1 MAASPSRGETPER
14 GVRHTSAHSE
24 PCPGGVLPGIREVIL
39 LFLAI
44 LAYFLLVCA
53 ALALLLLPGARS
65 LLRHQ
70 WFSTLSQGQTLAS
83 RVWGGGQQRLRGV
96 TTPVGEGVDAMA
108 GWLRAHALWVGAAVL
123 VLVLAP
129 AAALLMRHFN
139 AFDSYDHT
147 AAHEV
152 DPRVASLLAGEQLV
166 PPLALPPD
174 LFLTREVEQAVPMA
188 ASASRQWELL
198 DNEFRQRLLAVF
210 KLMREQHGIELV
222 LLEGYRSPE
231 RQAKLAA
238 MGSHVTQAGAYAS
251 YHQYGLAADCAFLR
265 DGRIV
270 ISEQDPWA
278 AKAYERYGEVAA
290 AAGLVWGGGWRTIK
304 DLGHVELRRPGVLR
318 KP

>member
-1 MAASPSRGETPER
+1 M
-14 GVRHTSAHSE
+14 
-24 PCPGGVLPGIREVIL
+24 

-44 LAYFLLVCA
+44 FTYFVLVCA
-53 ALALLLLPGARS
+53 ALALLLLPGARTA
-65 LLRHQ
+65 LRHQ
-70 WFSTLSQGQTLAS
+70 WQAARSQGHQIAH
-83 RVWGGGQQRLRGV
+83 RVWGGGQQRLRDV
-96 TTPVGEGVDAMA
+96 TKPVGQGAVSAAD
-108 GWLRAHALWVGAAVL
+108 WLRTHGLWVGAATL

-129 AAALLMRHFN
+129 AAALLARHFN
-139 AFDSYDHT
+139 AFDAYDHT

-166 PPLALPPD
+166 PPPALPPD

-188 ASASRQWELL
+188 ATASRQWELL
-198 DNEFRQRLLAVF
+198 DSEFRQRLLAVF
-210 KLMREQHGIELV
+210 KLMREQHGIEMV

-238 MGSHVTQAGAYAS
+238 MGPQVTQAGAYAS

-278 AKAYERYGEVAA
+278 AKAYQHYGDVAA

-304 DLGHVELRRPGVLR
+304 DLGHVELRRPGVLK

>member
-1 MAASPSRGETPER
+1 M
-14 GVRHTSAHSE
+14 
-24 PCPGGVLPGIREVIL
+24 
-39 LFLAI
+39 LFLA
-44 LAYFLLVCA
+44 LFAYFLLVCA
-53 ALALLLLPGARS
+53 ALALLLIPGARS
-65 LLRHQ
+65 ALLLQ
-70 WFSTLSQGQTLAS
+70 WQAAVTRGQQAAQ
-83 RVWGGGQQRLRGV
+83 RMWGSGQQRLRDV
-96 TTPVGEGVDAMA
+96 TKPVGLGAVSAAD
-108 GWLRAHALWVGAAVL
+108 WLRAHWLWVGAAAL

-129 AAALLMRHFN
+129 AAALLARHFN
-139 AFDSYDHT
+139 AFDAYDHT

-166 PPLALPPD
+166 PPAPLPPD

-188 ASASRQWELL
+188 ATASRQWELL

-210 KLMREQHGIELV
+210 KLMREQHGIEMV

-238 MGSHVTQAGAYAS
+238 LGPQVTQAGAFAS

-265 DGRIV
+265 EGRIV

-278 AKAYERYGEVAA
+278 EKAYQHYGEVAA

-304 DLGHVELRRPGVLR
+304 DLGHVELRRPGVLK